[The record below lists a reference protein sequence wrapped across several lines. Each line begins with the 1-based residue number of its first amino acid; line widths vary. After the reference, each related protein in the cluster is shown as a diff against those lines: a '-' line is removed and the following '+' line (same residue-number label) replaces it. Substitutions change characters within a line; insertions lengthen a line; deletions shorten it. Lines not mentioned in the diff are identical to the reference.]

1 MSKSNSSPYTPINC
15 SYYDRIE
22 AAIVLRKKV
31 RLVYRNDEGL
41 STTIETPL
49 KDTLIK
55 NKEEFLIIDGMEP
68 LRMDRIISL
77 DGELMPDHC

>member
-1 MSKSNSSPYTPINC
+1 MSKSNNTPYTPINC

-31 RLVYRNDEGL
+31 SLVYRNDGGQP
-41 STTIETPL
+41 TTIETQL
-49 KDTLIK
+49 KDTLVK

-68 LRMDRIISL
+68 LRMDRIVSL
-77 DGELMPDHC
+77 DGEVMPGFC